1 MKRLLILAIA
11 IFSIGFGL
19 NNDVSA
25 QKVENVEKQQ
35 DSNWRSSSRT
45 LRITRP
51 GNYRLFRSRTV
62 RSGDG
67 IVISA
72 SNVTLDLNGN
82 TVSTRSRGNGRGI
95 VIDGGKNVVVRNG
108 KVNGF
113 ALNVGVLGGQNVK
126 VDGLQ
131 ITGDGLAPD
140 GGPSEIG
147 IMLVNTKASR
157 ISNNAI
163 SSVNLGIFVRGGGS
177 TGNAIN
183 GNVITG
189 GAVPSYNIF
198 GICYNPAA
206 GEGDAG
212 PRGDNVFQNTIARF
226 GFALSVSS
234 GSVYNTFRGNN
245 LAGFNGGI
253 ADTSVFRTEGG
264 TNVSLGNVEHTLPAD
279 TL

>member
-1 MKRLLILAIA
+1 MKRLLIMAVA

-19 NNDVSA
+19 AGDVSA
-25 QKVENVEKQQ
+25 QKTESVDKQE
-35 DSNWRSSSRT
+35 SNWRSSSRT
-45 LRITRP
+45 LRISRP
-51 GNYRLFRSRTV
+51 GSYRLSRSRTV

-67 IVISA
+67 IVITA

-82 TVSTRSRGNGRGI
+82 TISTRSTGNGRGI

-108 KVNGF
+108 NVGGF
-113 ALNVGVLGGQNVK
+113 ALNVGVLGAENAK
-126 VDGLQ
+126 VEHVRV
-131 ITGDGLAPD
+131 TGAGLAPD

-147 IMLVNTKASR
+147 IMLVNTRASN
-157 ISNNAI
+157 ISKNSI

-177 TGNAIN
+177 TGNSIS

-198 GICYNPAA
+198 GICYNPAE

-226 GFALSVSS
+226 GFALSVSP

-245 LAGFNGGI
+245 LAGFNG
-253 ADTSVFRTEGG
+253 AT
-264 TNVSLGNVEHTLPAD
+264 
-279 TL
+279 